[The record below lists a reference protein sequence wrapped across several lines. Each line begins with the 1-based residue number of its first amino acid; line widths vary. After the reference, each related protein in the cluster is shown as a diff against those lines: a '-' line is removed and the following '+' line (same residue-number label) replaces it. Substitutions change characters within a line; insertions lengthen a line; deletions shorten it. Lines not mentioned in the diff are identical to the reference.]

1 MAEIVNNMQSLS
13 PAEYAAASEEERM
26 IDSIFVM
33 ALLNFQQLGGTDEM
47 LSQYEVFESIDLDR
61 SKSMYDKYMAEHPES
76 MGDGM

>member
-1 MAEIVNNMQSLS
+1 
-13 PAEYAAASEEERM
+13 
-26 IDSIFVM
+26 
-33 ALLNFQQLGGTDEM
+33 M